1 MQCFFYLFLHYVM
14 CVQNEVI
21 DEDKRLIS
29 VVDYY
34 FIEDDGS
41 RFKITLPFQPYFYV
55 LTRKEHVQE
64 VMAYLSKRFSGSVLS
79 VEPILKEDLDLV
91 MLDTF

>member
-1 MQCFFYLFLHYVM
+1 M
-14 CVQNEVI
+14 
-21 DEDKRLIS
+21 IS

-41 RFKITLPFQPYFYV
+41 RFKVTLPFQPYFYV
-55 LTRKEHVQE
+55 LVKKENSQE
-64 VMAYLSKRFSGSVLS
+64 VMGYLSKKYAGSVVG

-91 MLDTF
+91 RYPLPLFYHSEK